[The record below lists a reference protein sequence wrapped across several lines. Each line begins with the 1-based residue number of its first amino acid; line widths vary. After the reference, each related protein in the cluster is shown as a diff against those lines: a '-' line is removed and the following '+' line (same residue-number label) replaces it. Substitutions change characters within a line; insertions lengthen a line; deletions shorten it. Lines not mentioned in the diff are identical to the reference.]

1 MRQKS
6 DMILK
11 LGYTLTVIF
20 MALAAIDCGRNGN
33 QSADSGPPAK
43 IENAVKESDLTTIRL
58 SAEAEKR
65 LGITTEKA
73 EVRPVARTLRLG
85 GVITALPGRE
95 ANVAAPAAGVVL
107 APAGRAFPLAGAK
120 VKKGQEILRLVLLPP
135 EKEMI
140 GAREEVEVRQKEF
153 EVAQA
158 KARRTAQLFAD
169 RAASEK
175 ANQEA
180 QAELAVAEAALK
192 AARAK
197 LQLLTNTGLDSA
209 AANLSTMVFA
219 SPVDGVLEG
228 VFVAPGQSVPASTP
242 LFEVASL
249 HPVWV
254 RVQVYAGDLADI
266 EISEPARVEILGTAP
281 GLAPCLAKPV
291 EGPPLSHADAV
302 TSDLYFELQN
312 PDGAFRIDQKVR
324 VTLTLRVAEGG
335 LTVPFGS
342 ILYDQHG
349 GTWLYVR
356 SRTNAYTRRRVEVRH
371 VVNNVAVITRG
382 LTAGAEVV
390 VAGAAELFG
399 MEFGVAK

>member
-6 DMILK
+6 KIILN
-11 LGYTLTVIF
+11 LGWTLTAIF
-20 MALAAIDCGRNGN
+20 TAFMAIDCGRSGR
-33 QSADSGPPAK
+33 QSGGSGPPAK
-43 IENAVKESDLTTIRL
+43 IENAVEESDLTTITL

-73 EVRPVARTLRLG
+73 EVRRVARTLRLG
-85 GVITALPGRE
+85 GDIIALPGHE

-107 APAGRAFPLAGAK
+107 APAGLAFPLAGAK
-120 VKKGQEILRLVLLPP
+120 VKKGQEILRLMLLPP
-135 EKEMI
+135 EKEII

-169 RAASEK
+169 GAASEK
-175 ANQEA
+175 ASQEA
-180 QAELAVAEAALK
+180 QAELAMAEASLN

-197 LQLLTNTGLDSA
+197 LQLLTNTSLDSA
-209 AANLSTMVFA
+209 AANLSTMSLA
-219 SPVDGVLEG
+219 SPVDGVLQG

-254 RVQVYAGDLADI
+254 RVPVYTGDLADI
-266 EISEPARVEILGTAP
+266 ETSEPARVETLGAASGSAP
-281 GLAPCLAKPV
+281 RLAKPV
-291 EGPPLSHADAV
+291 KGPPLSHADAV
-302 TSDLYFELQN
+302 TSDLYFELLN

-324 VTLTLRVAEGG
+324 VTLTLRSAEEG
-335 LTVPFGS
+335 LAVPFGS

-356 SRTNAYTRRRVEVRH
+356 TSINAYTRRRVEVHH
-371 VVNNVAVITRG
+371 VVGSVAVVTRG
-382 LTAGAEVV
+382 LAAGAEVV
-390 VAGAAELFG
+390 IAGAAELFG
-399 MEFGVAK
+399 TEFGAGK